1 MSNFKKLLSMLL
13 AVAMLCSTFAIGA
26 EAAYSEYKDENITG
40 YDSIDQP
47 IFTAAQLSSVAL
59 DAIDALLADIEE
71 PTFKIPVINVTIRF
85 SSIDAALNSLEGVYN
100 GSAWATVQN
109 IAGDPYMFYYKPD
122 AMKKAV
128 DEFMEGI

>member
-1 MSNFKKLLSMLL
+1 
-13 AVAMLCSTFAIGA
+13 MLCSTFAIGA
-26 EAAYSEYKDENITG
+26 EAAYSEYKDENIIG

-100 GSAWATVQN
+100 GSAWATVTN
-109 IAGDPYMFYYKPD
+109 IAGDLGNLEF
-122 AMKKAV
+122 KALNSTPSKNF
-128 DEFMEGI
+128 EA